1 VDAKTLLEWAS
12 RAREQAYAPYS
23 NFKVGAALLTRQG
36 KVYTGCNV
44 ESSSYGLTC
53 CAERVAFF
61 KAISEGEREFAAL
74 AVVADGK
81 EVSCCGACRQIIWD
95 FAPDL
100 VIYGWGKDGSV
111 KEKSIRDLLP
121 DAFDK
126 DVLLKLSRE
135 PQR

>member
-1 VDAKTLLEWAS
+1 MDAKTLLEWAS

-23 NFKVGAALLTRQG
+23 DFKVGAALLTRQG

-100 VIYGWGKDGSV
+100 VIYGWGNDGSV

-126 DVLLKLSRE
+126 DVLLKRSRE
-135 PQR
+135 PQQ